1 MQTIITYNENE
12 VTELKNLQNIKPE
25 DKVWI
30 DLVDPTDDVVQN
42 FVTHFHLDQSAVEL
56 FYKQVQEASDQ
67 TSGRPHIYYTI
78 GYKVQGFTNCYH
90 GGCVLILW

>member
-12 VTELKNLQNIKPE
+12 VTGVKDLQNIKPE

-30 DLVDPTDDVVQN
+30 DLLNPTDDVVQS

-56 FYKQVQEASDQ
+56 FTQQVQETSDQ
-67 TSGRPHIYYTI
+67 TIGRSHIYYPI
-78 GYKVQGFTNCYH
+78 GYK
-90 GGCVLILW
+90 I